1 MKYIGGFLMA
11 LADSVPGVSG
21 GTILFLL
28 GIYEEFIGSINNLV
42 TGSWQE
48 KKKALFFLIKL
59 ACGWIIG
66 FVLAVLILTS
76 LFEDNIYR
84 VSSLFIG
91 FIIFSIPLICSE
103 EKDTIKGKYQY
114 ILFTLI
120 GIAIV
125 AALTY
130 YNPSRAAAGNGN
142 PMEFSFANAAYV
154 FFAGMVA
161 ISAMVL
167 PGISGSTILLI
178 LGLYMPVM
186 NSIKNLMHLHF
197 DALPIVIFFGLG
209 ILAGALITIR
219 VIKWAFE
226 KFRSQTIYLI
236 LGLMLGSLYSIVM
249 GPTTLDKNPKPALSV
264 STFSIV
270 FFIIGG
276 LVIGGLQLLKHLRP
290 EETASGSSSS
300 SSR

>member
-28 GIYEEFIGSINNLV
+28 GIYEEFIKSINTLI
-42 TGSWQE
+42 TGSLQE

-59 ACGWIIG
+59 ACGWIVG
-66 FVLAVLILTS
+66 FLLAVLILTS
-76 LFEDNIYR
+76 LFKAHIYS

-91 FIIFSIPLICSE
+91 FILFSIPLICSE
-103 EKDTIKGKYQY
+103 EKDTIKGNYHH
-114 ILFTLI
+114 IVFTLI
-120 GIAIV
+120 GITIVTAI
-125 AALTY
+125 TY
-130 YNPSRAAAGNGN
+130 FNPGKSAGGN
-142 PMEFSFANAAYV
+142 PMEFSFMNAIFV
-154 FFAGMVA
+154 FFAGMIA

-186 NSIKNLMHLHF
+186 DAIHDLINFQF
-197 DALPIVIFFGLG
+197 DALPIIIFFGLG
-209 ILAGALITIR
+209 IIAGVLITIR

-249 GPTTLDKNPKPALSV
+249 GPTTLVEKNPIPKPLSV

-270 FFIIGG
+270 FFLIGG
-276 LVIGGLQLLKHLRP
+276 VVIGGLQLLKRLRP
-290 EETASGSSSS
+290 EEASD
-300 SSR
+300 SR

>member
-28 GIYEEFIGSINNLV
+28 GIYEEFINSINTLII
-42 TGSWQE
+42 GSFKE

-59 ACGWIIG
+59 GCGWVVG
-66 FVLAVLILTS
+66 FLLAVLILTS
-76 LFEDNIYR
+76 LFEDTIYR

-91 FIIFSIPLICSE
+91 FILFSIPLICAE
-103 EKDTIKGKYQY
+103 EKETIKRKYWQ

-125 AALTY
+125 AAITY
-130 YNPSRAAAGNGN
+130 FNPSKAADTN
-142 PMEFSFANAAYV
+142 PMEFTFMNAIFV
-154 FFAGMVA
+154 FFAGMIA

-178 LGLYMPVM
+178 LGLYMPIM
-186 NSIKNLMHLHF
+186 NSIRNLLHFHF

-209 ILAGALITIR
+209 ILAGVLVTIR

-249 GPTTLDKNPKPALSV
+249 GPTTLEKPQKALSV
-264 STFSIV
+264 STFNLV

-276 LVIGGLQLLKHLRP
+276 IIIGGLQFLKRLRP
-290 EETASGSSSS
+290 EEVSEKK
-300 SSR
+300 

>member
-11 LADSVPGVSG
+11 LADSVPGISG

-42 TGSWQE
+42 TGSLQE
-48 KKKALFFLIKL
+48 KKKALIFLIKL
-59 ACGWIIG
+59 ACGWITG

-91 FIIFSIPLICSE
+91 FIVFSIPLICLE
-103 EKDTIKGKYQY
+103 EKETIKGKYEY

-130 YNPSRAAAGNGN
+130 FNPSKAAAGNGN
-142 PMEFSFANAAYV
+142 PMEFTFTNAGYV

-178 LGLYMPVM
+178 LGLYMPIM

-264 STFSIV
+264 STFSIA
-270 FFIIGG
+270 FFLIGG
-276 LVIGGLQLLKHLRP
+276 LIIGGLQLLKHLRP
-290 EETASGSSSS
+290 EEASGSSSS
-300 SSR
+300 SPR